1 MYERHFIVTDGLPFA
16 ELKARSL
23 IDARAR
29 AADDSPDFSKLIREG
44 LPGMIP
50 DRVKGQ
56 APAAP

>member
-50 DRVKGQ
+50 TD
-56 APAAP
+56 APEHPPAAP